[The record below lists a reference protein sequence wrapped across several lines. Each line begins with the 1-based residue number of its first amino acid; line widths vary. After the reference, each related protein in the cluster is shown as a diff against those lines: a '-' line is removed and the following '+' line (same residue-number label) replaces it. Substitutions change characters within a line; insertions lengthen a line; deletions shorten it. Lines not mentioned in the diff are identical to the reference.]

1 MKPKQRFSM
10 WVIGALAGA
19 GGVLAAYHY
28 GPKTARVDVPVS
40 RARVAD
46 FTISVRARGEM
57 RSLSSDIITAPQL
70 AGLRIVKL
78 TEAGTPVKGGDVVAE
93 FENAPEEAA
102 ERRGQWKREFGKTVV
117 RAPHDGIISILPDL
131 RGTGA
136 VGLAASPFKK
146 GDRVWAGAAIAEL
159 SDPAKMQLEFKL
171 EEVDRGKVQ
180 LKQPVKVR
188 VDAMPERE
196 LLAKLDWISPIASI
210 AFKGLGLTE
219 KTFLAHA
226 ALQKTDKGL
235 KPGMP
240 GSAEIVIENRPGQ
253 LLIPVRAGMTQDG
266 RPAVYLQT
274 GDEFIVRA
282 IEVGKRNDTD
292 LVVLKGLKEGDAV
305 ALEDPAATVKRVRKP
320 Q

>member
-1 MKPKQRFSM
+1 
-10 WVIGALAGA
+10 
-19 GGVLAAYHY
+19 
-28 GPKTARVDVPVS
+28 
-40 RARVAD
+40 
-46 FTISVRARGEM
+46 
-57 RSLSSDIITAPQL
+57 
-70 AGLRIVKL
+70 
-78 TEAGTPVKGGDVVAE
+78 VAE
-93 FENAPEEAA
+93 FEYAPE
-102 ERRGQWKREFGKTVV
+102 RSKREFGKTVV
-117 RAPHDGIISILPDL
+117 RAPHDGIVSILPDL

-136 VGLAASPFKK
+136 VGLAPSPFKK

-188 VDAMPERE
+188 VDALPDRE
-196 LLAKLDWISPIASI
+196 FIAKLDWISPIASI

-219 KTFLAHA
+219 RTFLAHA
-226 ALQKTDKGL
+226 ALQKTDERL

-240 GSAEIVIENRPGQ
+240 GSAEIVIENHAGQ

-266 RPAVYLQT
+266 KPAVYLQT

-292 LVVLKGLKEGDAV
+292 LVVLTGLKEGDAV
-305 ALEDPAATVKRVRKP
+305 ALEDPAASVKRVRKL